1 MELTD
6 KQKAELDA
14 IKSLPD
20 DQIDTSD
27 APEILDWSKARRGLL
42 YRAQTQKVVLKLDQY
57 VVDWFKTN
65 SPHDHDPSELINRVL
80 LDFIWDRKRRP
91 LKATSDTPK
100 EGQNDDHS
108 QTTA

>member
-42 YRAQTQKVVLKLDQY
+42 YRAQTQK
-57 VVDWFKTN
+57 
-65 SPHDHDPSELINRVL
+65 
-80 LDFIWDRKRRP
+80 
-91 LKATSDTPK
+91 
-100 EGQNDDHS
+100 
-108 QTTA
+108 

>member
-27 APEILDWSKARRGLL
+27 APEILDWSKARRGT
-42 YRAQTQKVVLKLDQY
+42 AIPCANPKS
-57 VVDWFKTN
+57 
-65 SPHDHDPSELINRVL
+65 SP
-80 LDFIWDRKRRP
+80 
-91 LKATSDTPK
+91 
-100 EGQNDDHS
+100 
-108 QTTA
+108 

>member
-42 YRAQTQKVVLKLDQY
+42 YL
-57 VVDWFKTN
+57 
-65 SPHDHDPSELINRVL
+65 
-80 LDFIWDRKRRP
+80 RK
-91 LKATSDTPK
+91 PK
-100 EGQNDDHS
+100 K
-108 QTTA
+108 